1 MRCQTPPAPSGIFAN
16 RVAFGRLMP
25 WPDAV
30 AVLDAP
36 GEVLYAR
43 KREHSPNVL
52 EHQRQRYRDTFVPR
66 GARLISTING
76 VDAAISEAS
85 ALVWAALRERR
96 RW

>member
-1 MRCQTPPAPSGIFAN
+1 MPPASDAAWLE
-16 RVAFGRLMP
+16 RVVFGRLMP